1 LTHNLLCVEVELCYK
16 SFYLLGSGIHTRV
29 SRDSGSP
36 TNLFYLF
43 FFKSF
48 GIVFVVDASDT
59 NRLEES
65 KKILHE
71 TEMQPRVAGKPL
83 LM

>member
-1 LTHNLLCVEVELCYK
+1 MTMQLRFDCLCIF
-16 SFYLLGSGIHTRV
+16 SFFQSY
-29 SRDSGSP
+29 
-36 TNLFYLF
+36 
-43 FFKSF
+43 
-48 GIVFVVDASDT
+48 GIVFVVDASDED
-59 NRLEES
+59 RLEEC

>member
-1 LTHNLLCVEVELCYK
+1 MPFFAEKRKPKINRYK
-16 SFYLLGSGIHTRV
+16 FYSAA
-29 SRDSGSP
+29 
-36 TNLFYLF
+36 Y
-43 FFKSF
+43 
-48 GIVFVVDASDT
+48 GIVFVVDASDED
-59 NRLEES
+59 RLEEC

>member
-1 LTHNLLCVEVELCYK
+1 MQLRFDCLCIF
-16 SFYLLGSGIHTRV
+16 SFFQSY
-29 SRDSGSP
+29 
-36 TNLFYLF
+36 
-43 FFKSF
+43 
-48 GIVFVVDASDT
+48 GIVFVVDASDED
-59 NRLEES
+59 RLEEC

>member
-1 LTHNLLCVEVELCYK
+1 MDLCFKVSASQGVE
-16 SFYLLGSGIHTRV
+16 FLLGCQEWCIIKQLILSTI
-29 SRDSGSP
+29 
-36 TNLFYLF
+36 

-48 GIVFVVDASDT
+48 GIVFVVDASDID
-59 NRLEES
+59 RLEEC
-65 KKILHE
+65 KKALQE